1 MQRRTCPACVCVCG
15 HCPCSVCVCATM
27 GDTPIRSNGYTQP
40 THHPHN
46 PHTIA
51 RYIHTC
57 TRQYASRR
65 PVLPIISMYI
75 TIPYIFPCILPPP
88 SLTITILTT
97 LYLYPPYPHFPTF
110 SRTTRYA
117 TSSKGKLVDVFD
129 FVQGLPDDEPLVFS
143 IGAMAH
149 GSIDEIASEYSEEL
163 LSFSQYPL
171 SAACVISRLMAAF
184 ERHWGIV

>member
-1 MQRRTCPACVCVCG
+1 MHIT
-15 HCPCSVCVCATM
+15 T
-27 GDTPIRSNGYTQP
+27 RSLT
-40 THHPHN
+40 
-46 PHTIA
+46 
-51 RYIHTC
+51 
-57 TRQYASRR
+57 
-65 PVLPIISMYI
+65 
-75 TIPYIFPCILPPP
+75 TIP
-88 SLTITILTT
+88 ILTT
-97 LYLYPPYPHFPTF
+97 LTLLPTF
-110 SRTTRYA
+110 FRTTRYA

-129 FVQGLPDDEPLVFS
+129 FVQGLPDDEPIVFS